1 MYGGYRIDNRLIFF
15 GGDGVTNVPLGF
27 MQIVLNLFHNCPEW
41 NDHTSY
47 EQDKTEAR
55 HDVTGVCENVI
66 SEKTGKII
74 RKKGDKYDAHHIIE
88 KELVNFYSEV
98 GYGFIK
104 GSEFNINRIMDPYS
118 VRDFRLRVNDF
129 EFYPDIEI
137 YEEFENNKLIFF
149 EGSESALMSIEL
161 NENNQSPVY
170 YYDIQI
176 ATSLEEFLRKIQ
188 ENDKYYLEL
197 LTEKNVNKANT
208 LIGSIPFKAF
218 FLRGYLVSGRSRGI
232 NWRW

>member
-1 MYGGYRIDNRLIFF
+1 MGYESIKANQENSFHP
-15 GGDGVTNVPLGF
+15 VT
-27 MQIVLNLFHNCPEW
+27 
-41 NDHTSY
+41 
-47 EQDKTEAR
+47 
-55 HDVTGVCENVI
+55 ENEIKEV
-66 SEKTGKII
+66 EKELDLKFP
-74 RKKGDKYDAHHIIE
+74 
-88 KELVNFYSEV
+88 KELVNFYIEV

-137 YEEFENNKLIFF
+137 YDEFENNKLIFF

-161 NENNQSPVY
+161 NEKNSSPVY

-176 ATSLEEFLRKIQ
+176 ATSLEQFLRKIE

-197 LTEKNVNKANT
+197 LVD
-208 LIGSIPFKAF
+208 
-218 FLRGYLVSGRSRGI
+218 
-232 NWRW
+232 

>member
-1 MYGGYRIDNRLIFF
+1 MNYEFIKENQENNFYP
-15 GGDGVTNVPLGF
+15 VT
-27 MQIVLNLFHNCPEW
+27 
-41 NDHTSY
+41 
-47 EQDKTEAR
+47 
-55 HDVTGVCENVI
+55 ENEIKEV
-66 SEKTGKII
+66 EKELDLKFP
-74 RKKGDKYDAHHIIE
+74 
-88 KELVNFYSEV
+88 KELVNFYIEV

-137 YEEFENNKLIFF
+137 YDEFEINKLIFF

-161 NENNQSPVY
+161 NENNRSAVY

-176 ATSLEEFLRKIQ
+176 ATSLEEFLRKIE

-197 LTEKNVNKANT
+197 LAD
-208 LIGSIPFKAF
+208 
-218 FLRGYLVSGRSRGI
+218 
-232 NWRW
+232 